1 MEGLTT
7 IFFKNLYTVEVT
19 VQPEEVIELFQPV
32 ITDEMN
38 MGLCKEFS
46 TDDISNALF
55 QIGPLKAPGLDGFSA
70 LFFQRNWD
78 TMHKDVTR
86 AVQQFFATG
95 VMPMGVNDTAI
106 VLLPKKRSVKI

>member
-46 TDDISNALF
+46 PDDISNALF
-55 QIGPLKAPGLDGFSA
+55 QIGPLKAPGLDGFLHCFSKGTGT
-70 LFFQRNWD
+70 LCIRMSLGQCSSSL
-78 TMHKDVTR
+78 
-86 AVQQFFATG
+86 QQE
-95 VMPMGVNDTAI
+95 
-106 VLLPKKRSVKI
+106 